1 MSTNSHK
8 TSSYVW
14 THAMIKGWHN
24 LSGLKIK
31 YQNLNELDIL
41 NKKLLDRV
49 NSWNF
54 ILSTIQTDYVCFVLT
69 ILKWLGVCTYKVLS
83 LCKVINLLAV
93 DIYVWKIAQ
102 NIWDCIYGY
111 MGICFKRVSTYW
123 QSPNC
128 YWFFGLYHDNHA
140 QITILFL
147 DLCIFIPPHIKIY
160 FVQ

>member
-49 NSWNF
+49 NSWNSM
-54 ILSTIQTDYVCFVLT
+54 LSTIQTDYVCFVLT
-69 ILKWLGVCTYKVLS
+69 IVKWLGVCTYKVLHS
-83 LCKVINLLAV
+83 CLKNSS
-93 DIYVWKIAQ
+93 
-102 NIWDCIYGY
+102 GY
-111 MGICFKRVSTYW
+111 MGGVLFGCMGVCFQRVSTYW